1 MTPSEAAELHSPAVA
16 PSRAAG
22 SMAQGSN
29 SRGGKPPRRGV
40 GATPPSGVDQAFEL
54 WLNRGLHQ
62 LYDAV
67 AKEPL
72 PDELLKLIEQDKTA
86 PRE

>member
-1 MTPSEAAELHSPAVA
+1 MTPSETAELHSPAVA
-16 PSRAAG
+16 PSSAAG

-29 SRGGKPPRRGV
+29 GRGGKPPRRGM
-40 GATPPSGVDQAFEL
+40 GAAPAGIDQAFEL

-67 AKEPL
+67 AKEPV
-72 PDELLKLIEQDKTA
+72 PDELLKLIEQDKAA
-86 PRE
+86 PRK